1 VTRPTTVLVIATD
14 EARAAGIEAKLR
26 GQSEWRPVVGRS
38 PHLIRLVEQHRPD
51 VVVLAEEPPRLA
63 RALEALRDHPARPPI
78 MVLLTDPRGAWT
90 RERRRAGVHA
100 VMPRDATAEEL
111 TAALRALRS
120 GLVVLHPEALSVAPA
135 ASSLDTVGDRAL
147 TSREREIVEMMAEGL
162 GNRVIARRLAISR
175 HTVKFHVASILAK
188 LRARSRTEA
197 VVTAVRRGL
206 LSV

>member
-1 VTRPTTVLVIATD
+1 VTRPTTVLIIATD
-14 EARAAGIEAKLR
+14 EARAAGVEVKLR
-26 GQSEWRPVVGRS
+26 GQSEWRPVVGRA

-51 VVVLAEEPPRLA
+51 VIVLAEESPRLA
-63 RALEALRDHPARPPI
+63 RALEALRDHPARPPV
-78 MVLLTDPRGAWT
+78 MALLADPRGAWT

-100 VMPRDATAEEL
+100 VMPRDATGEEL

-120 GLVVLHPEALSVAPA
+120 GLVVLHPDALSVAPA
-135 ASSLDTVGDRAL
+135 ASSLDTGGDRAL

-175 HTVKFHVASILAK
+175 HTVKFHVTSILAK

>member
-1 VTRPTTVLVIATD
+1 
-14 EARAAGIEAKLR
+14 
-26 GQSEWRPVVGRS
+26 
-38 PHLIRLVEQHRPD
+38 
-51 VVVLAEEPPRLA
+51 
-63 RALEALRDHPARPPI
+63 
-78 MVLLTDPRGAWT
+78 
-90 RERRRAGVHA
+90 
-100 VMPRDATAEEL
+100 VMPRDATGEEL

-120 GLVVLHPEALSVAPA
+120 GLVVLHPDALSVAPA
-135 ASSLDTVGDRAL
+135 ASSLDAGGDRAL

-162 GNRVIARRLAISR
+162 GNRIIARRLAISR